1 MSTLSNFTGTHN
13 GYIEDFKLYHAGNTT
28 WDDLDDSP
36 INNWDGWTSWTNRS
50 NTEPLRYQTNII
62 DLGSSKYVWPHVK
75 MGITGTGRVVV
86 EYGEASNLSDATTVG
101 AYTNDNTTTG
111 TIQLYSLLDFIQ
123 AGYTDDDYA
132 GFKARY
138 VRFTVFA
145 ENYIRKQLDVDSATV
160 TYAPGQ
166 PVIGY
171 LSIELKDEML
181 VEYQNDIAVSG
192 ETHTL
197 VPRDVGTIT
206 DILITAHSE
215 ADKKLI
221 GQIVNK
227 TNKTI
232 RIVDANKFDTAAQTA
247 TVDLAIV
254 GFPSIA
260 ATVDGGINRVS
271 ESNLVFKHT

>member
-1 MSTLSNFTGTHN
+1 
-13 GYIEDFKLYHAGNTT
+13 
-28 WDDLDDSP
+28 
-36 INNWDGWTSWTNRS
+36 
-50 NTEPLRYQTNII
+50 
-62 DLGSSKYVWPHVK
+62 

-86 EYGEASNLSDATTVG
+86 EYGEASDLSDATTVG